1 MKRLQTLQYKKVV
14 MSKNTNDKTKQN
26 KKHQMIYIPQK
37 AFLTLL
43 EQKDQLT
50 GNP

>member
-1 MKRLQTLQYKKVV
+1 
-14 MSKNTNDKTKQN
+14 MSKNMNDRTKQN
-26 KKHQMIYIPQK
+26 KKHQMFNFPQK
-37 AFLTLL
+37 TFLGTLL